1 MVSSSIRVFFDSKI
15 NTWAEGTLLTI
26 DADAS
31 KISIRGTKH
40 PYASEY
46 TKMLIS
52 IHEKTEGMTPADHAT
67 KAAEIRRSWHDALE
81 KARTKEFGEDGD
93 MTFHLPGGDSKLVVV
108 DERPFYGEVPQSTVS
123 YAATAMLTDAEFAAV
138 LAMKDLKVGEPLVVG
153 YASGL
158 LRNEAFVLI
167 KTSKRIK

>member
-1 MVSSSIRVFFDSKI
+1 MLSSSIKVFFDSKI

-26 DADAS
+26 DADAA
-31 KISIRGTKH
+31 KITIRGTKH

-52 IHEKTEGMTPADHAT
+52 IHEKTEGMNKADHAT
-67 KAAEIRRSWHDALE
+67 KAAEIRLNWHDALE
-81 KARTKEFGEDGD
+81 KARAKDSGPDGD
-93 MTFHLPGGDSKLVVV
+93 MTFHLPGADSKLVVV
-108 DERPFYGEVPQSTVS
+108 DERSFYGETPQATVS
-123 YAATAMLTDAEFAAV
+123 YAATAMLTDAEFSAV
-138 LAMKDLKVGEPLVVG
+138 LAMKDLKIGEPLVIG

-158 LRNEAFVLI
+158 LKNEAFVLI